1 LSETLTL
8 APDTT
13 EISVN
18 DQEAEPWGT
27 ELMNFVSANQH
38 VIVRCPWMGGA
49 EVTLGEAMT
58 TYSYPPNM
66 TEGDL
71 PTVTEAVYELMA
83 NRVLEEEESD
93 EEEESPAE
101 HETSKGEEIEEPK
114 AERAKTEKPK
124 PKAENLAKP
133 VKSEGKEA
141 KPPERSQPAKIAAAE
156 RPVPASP
163 AKNETV
169 QPAAAKAETAADS
182 LKNPA
187 ETPRTASASNP
198 EAAVSHGT
206 RSETATQ
213 QSAGSEVAAA
223 PAEIPA
229 AGYVHTPELVSA
241 PQAEIDRRIQAAEA
255 AILEPAPDV
264 RRLEPMAEDATEV
277 FGLPEPAATGSEPEL
292 QETPEPQAPG
302 VLEDLVDFSV
312 ENEIALADPET
323 VIFGCEE
330 EGLIDLA
337 EQEEISIERQDAA
350 LPGYDESFT
359 VLEIDDAPRQPDSE
373 TELREEAEKDTPE
386 RFVPTSPRAAE
397 AGSALMQI
405 VERIR
410 TSQPQAAEAAGET
423 LDKIAELAGRLEQQ
437 SGEEVITEDEAQQ
450 KLEELFTEL
459 FDQLGIEHQ
468 PELIQS
474 LVRLT
479 LQRRSSGQPQNL
491 GAEEEAGETPQDDGT
506 HEAIKKLLPGSG
518 PNSKMMEAA
527 PTIGKSALQLYVY
540 DFPRELK
547 KRLAA

>member
-71 PTVTEAVYELMA
+71 PMVAAAVYELLA
-83 NRVLEEEESD
+83 NRVLEEEQPD
-93 EEEESPAE
+93 DEEESPAE
-101 HETSKGEEIEEPK
+101 DETSKREEIEEPK

-124 PKAENLAKP
+124 PGAENLAKP

-141 KPPERSQPAKIAAAE
+141 KPPERSRPAKIAAAE

-206 RSETATQ
+206 RSETAAQ

-292 QETPEPQAPG
+292 QETPKPQAPG

-423 LDKIAELAGRLEQQ
+423 LDKIAELADRLE
-437 SGEEVITEDEAQQ
+437 
-450 KLEELFTEL
+450 
-459 FDQLGIEHQ
+459 
-468 PELIQS
+468 
-474 LVRLT
+474 
-479 LQRRSSGQPQNL
+479 
-491 GAEEEAGETPQDDGT
+491 
-506 HEAIKKLLPGSG
+506 
-518 PNSKMMEAA
+518 
-527 PTIGKSALQLYVY
+527 
-540 DFPRELK
+540 
-547 KRLAA
+547 